1 MTEHLMSIG
10 NTQLPSIIKG
20 VDGDKVMIM
29 RLILMEPGLIQTH
42 PDMGV
47 GLVSRYRYKDV
58 ETIKAELPANVKKQI
73 ETYLPHLQ
81 EVDVNVG
88 FITQNNKTN
97 VTITINSNEMHSII
111 VVDEE
116 TRDLVSLR

>member
-97 VTITINSNEMHSII
+97 VTITINSNEII
-111 VVDEE
+111 YAI
-116 TRDLVSLR
+116 LSFI